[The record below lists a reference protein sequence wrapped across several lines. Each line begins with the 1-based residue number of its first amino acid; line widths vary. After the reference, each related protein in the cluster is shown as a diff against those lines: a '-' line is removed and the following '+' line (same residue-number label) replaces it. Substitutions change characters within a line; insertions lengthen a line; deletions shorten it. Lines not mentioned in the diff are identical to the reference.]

1 MFYKGKTVLD
11 LEKLDKAIGLGLQ
24 PDNETEL
31 VKKGYFSI
39 VEGKVSSDVLD
50 REISDELLEKIA
62 GSLDWL
68 FHDRFANGSAVALM
82 QLVDEA
88 GRVKNRR
95 SMFLARFFSLPEA
108 ALKEVI

>member
-39 VEGKVSSDVLD
+39 VEGKISSDVLD

-68 FHDRFANGSAVALM
+68 FHDRFANGSAVTLM